1 MKREL
6 GHLLGVCILSLLS
19 GCGDKPDNGVSAS
32 GGAVGAV
39 GAVKRPGAAQIAF
52 ANNAVPADPALA
64 AVYERSCKTCHSA
77 INTNAPLTG
86 HSQAWQPRIAAKGEA
101 ALLASV
107 QNGLNAMP
115 AKGLCPDCTDEQF
128 KALTAFMSTGGK

>member
-6 GHLLGVCILSLLS
+6 GLLLGVGILSLLS
-19 GCGDKPDNGVSAS
+19 ACENKPDTGGDAS
-32 GGAVGAV
+32 PNAVN
-39 GAVKRPGAAQIAF
+39 PPNAAQIAF
-52 ANNAVPADPALA
+52 ASNAAPTDPALA

-86 HSQAWQPRIAAKGEA
+86 HTQAWRTRIAAKGEA
-101 ALLASV
+101 ALLVSV

-128 KALTAFMSTGGK
+128 KALTVFMSTGGK

>member
-1 MKREL
+1 MKREFGLTL
-6 GHLLGVCILSLLS
+6 GICALLLS
-19 GCGDKPDNGVSAS
+19 ACENKTDAGASAS
-32 GGAVGAV
+32 PVTLNPPNAT
-39 GAVKRPGAAQIAF
+39 QIAF
-52 ANNAVPADPALA
+52 ASNAVPSDSVLA
-64 AVYERSCKTCHSA
+64 ALYERSCKTCHSA

-86 HSQAWQPRIAAKGEA
+86 HAQAWRTRIAAKGEA

-128 KALTAFMSTGGK
+128 KALTVFMSTEGK

>member
-6 GHLLGVCILSLLS
+6 GLLLGICVLSLS
-19 GCGDKPDNGVSAS
+19 ACGNEPDT
-32 GGAVGAV
+32 GAVGSPTA
-39 GAVKRPGAAQIAF
+39 AAPPNAAQIAF
-52 ANNAVPADPALA
+52 ASNAVPSDPALA

-86 HSQAWQPRIAAKGEA
+86 HTQAWRTRIAAKGEA
-101 ALLASV
+101 ALLVSV

-115 AKGLCPDCTDEQF
+115 AKGLSPDCTDEQF
-128 KALTAFMSTGGK
+128 KALTVFMSTGGK

>member
-6 GHLLGVCILSLLS
+6 GLTLGIFALSLS
-19 GCGDKPDNGVSAS
+19 ACENKTDIGASAS
-32 GGAVGAV
+32 PATVN
-39 GAVKRPGAAQIAF
+39 PPNAAQIAF
-52 ANNAVPADPALA
+52 ASNAVPSDSALA
-64 AVYERSCKTCHSA
+64 AIYERSCKTCHSA

-86 HSQAWQPRIAAKGEA
+86 HAEAWRARIAAKGEA

-128 KALTAFMSTGGK
+128 KALTVFMSTEGK

>member
-6 GHLLGVCILSLLS
+6 GLMLGICVLSL
-19 GCGDKPDNGVSAS
+19 SACENKTDT
-32 GGAVGAV
+32 GAAGSPATVN
-39 GAVKRPGAAQIAF
+39 PPNAAQIAF
-52 ANNAVPADPALA
+52 ASNAVPDDPALA
-64 AVYERSCKTCHSA
+64 AIYERSCKTCHSA

-86 HSQAWQPRIAAKGEA
+86 HTQVWRTRIAAKGEA

>member
-1 MKREL
+1 MKL
-6 GHLLGVCILSLLS
+6 GLLLGVGILPLLS
-19 GCGDKPDNGVSAS
+19 ACENKPDTSGDAS
-32 GGAVGAV
+32 
-39 GAVKRPGAAQIAF
+39 PITLISPNAAQIAF
-52 ANNAVPADPALA
+52 ASDAAPADPALA

-86 HSQAWQPRIAAKGEA
+86 HAQAWRTRIAAKGEE
-101 ALLASV
+101 ALLVSV

-128 KALTAFMSTGGK
+128 KALTAFMSAGGK